1 MISEWAKGYEA
12 AIRDARTIFA
22 SRRIDT
28 AATDLAFAD
37 LASDAAVIDHALLND
52 RQRRELRVTR
62 EVQLE
67 LLP

>member
-1 MISEWAKGYEA
+1 MISGWAKGYEA
-12 AIRDARTIFA
+12 AIRDARVIFA

-28 AATDLAFAD
+28 AETDLAFAD
-37 LASDAAVIDHALLND
+37 MVTDATVIDHALLNE
-52 RQRRELRVTR
+52 RQRRELRAKR

>member
-1 MISEWAKGYEA
+1 MISEWARAYEA
-12 AIRDARTIFA
+12 AIRDAKVIFA

-28 AATDLAFAD
+28 AATDQAFAD
-37 LASDAAVIDHALLND
+37 MLDDATVIDHALLND
-52 RQRRELRVTR
+52 RQRRELRVKR

>member
-12 AIRDARTIFA
+12 AIRDARTIFT
-22 SRRIDT
+22 SRQIDT

-37 LASDAAVIDHALLND
+37 LVTDAAVIDHSLLNE